1 MRHLSRDQQSD
12 DCSFPK
18 RFARFQPMKPL
29 DQNEAVFVRPHKN
42 WSLLP
47 DFQNTRRDFLNHF
60 RFESFPPLHGNV
72 DLVDREAF
80 RFVHSFYS
88 VVTEPALAGRMETP
102 ATRRYSNNIQLRTA
116 SVTILS
122 LIWNEEAHVAPNGKS
137 APVRPKSL
145 ANPSSRGLS
154 MMRRLAFGLALIS
167 VLACG
172 SVSAAEA
179 QAPNSEPD
187 ASQTERKLRSPG
199 QIRPAKNH
207 KKVSSGQSAGRPG
220 PRSLPLSAAETYAS
234 EHSAN
239 APVSPVAKPAP
250 PAGNSWTGFYLGTG
264 IGAAQQ

>member
-29 DQNEAVFVRPHKN
+29 DQNEAVLVRPNKN

-72 DLVDREAF
+72 DLVDWEAF

-102 ATRRYSNNIQLRTA
+102 GTRRYSNNIQLRTA

-122 LIWNEEAHVAPNGKS
+122 LIWNEEARLAPNSKS

-145 ANPSSRGLS
+145 ANPCSRGLS

-172 SVSAAEA
+172 SVCAGEA
-179 QAPNSEPD
+179 QAPNSESD
-187 ASQTERKLRSPG
+187 ASQTVRKLPSPG
-199 QIRPAKNH
+199 QIHPAKNN
-207 KKVSSGQSAGRPG
+207 KKVSSGPSAGRPG
-220 PRSLPLSAAETYAS
+220 PWSLPLSAAETYAS
-234 EHSAN
+234 QHSAN
-239 APVSPVAKPAP
+239 APVSPVAKPPP
-250 PAGNSWTGFYLGTG
+250 PAGNSWTGFYLGAG
-264 IGAAQQ
+264 IGAARQ